1 VAIQGG
7 AAPAAD
13 SSLKRVH
20 IFVMS
25 PADVNAEREIV
36 EEIVRELDRSIGD
49 EWGMALRTLRWET
62 QTGDVG
68 PTAQE
73 ITNEAY
79 LKEPCQIY
87 VGIMWRKLGSP
98 TGNVDPSG
106 RPYQSGTL
114 EEFER
119 VLEFKRRSG
128 GKWPRILFYRCV
140 AGGMP
145 TTPEEINQLG
155 QVAAFFQQFDGQGEH
170 PGRYFQYKT
179 RQKFRT
185 RLQTDLLTVLKELR
199 KELDGERSDPSRASA
214 TAAPDDPAGQGPAIP
229 AGWET
234 KYLTA
239 LREELERIP
248 IRVPGAGRGA
258 GRGHCPLGTVYVPL
272 DLHCTFDLPAGQI
285 DWTRMR
291 IPKLVVVTG
300 DAGSG
305 KSTLLRW
312 AALAVINARLGK
324 SSGDSTGRPDG
335 TGEPRGGS
343 KLPIWLDLVDVA
355 SRFGRGAGGADDA
368 ADYERWLPVLATA
381 TSLTESQVRELLRL
395 GDVVVFLDKLDEV
408 PDPDQRD
415 MLARSVKRMQVQSS
429 PLGAPN
435 HVIMACRSRG
445 LDGATWAADF
455 DEIRIRAMDSST
467 RDHYLRAWCGVIWG
481 AKAAPSLQSVLDAV
495 RRSPALA
502 ELAAIPQVA
511 TMLARIAADGPLPMQ
526 RVELYDQFVSTM
538 IATVR
543 LRSHGPEKIRGHLVA
558 LAHAMQINAEPGV
571 LGVASARDVLEA
583 RGGSPA
589 LLEDLE
595 LHTGLITV
603 DRKGPASDLG
613 AVVRFEHRTL
623 QEFLAACHFAEHPD
637 ALLEKVLD
645 SAWTETLA
653 MTAGVLALERPS
665 QLREF
670 LAAVVREPVFTPA
683 TSDELALV
691 DWAPRVAVAS
701 ICLTEIASFGVTES
715 LLEPARSAQN
725 RLLPALQSLEMRTR
739 VSVADGLG
747 SVRDPRLSPEAR
759 WVDIPAGPFWR
770 GSDDPDAWE
779 QEKPPCLV
787 EVTSFRIQRWPVTV
801 AEFRQFMQA
810 GQGYARPAWWP
821 PEGWEWRLRQ
831 QVDTPSGWEHQEP
844 RLNRPV
850 TGVCWWEATAY
861 CAWLAAEGDVPSGW
875 RAVLPT
881 EAQWEKAARGPA
893 DGVHPRQRFP
903 WGDAWAD
910 DRHGPANFRNTRT
923 GICPVGL
930 FAPDQSPYGAWDFA
944 GNVAERCLDG
954 FAAYQPEP
962 GPDPVCRDY
971 AHGHAVRGGSW
982 ASYPLDLR
990 VTVRFGDS
998 RDSRD
1003 DRTGFRVVLI
1013 PVEPA

>member
-1 VAIQGG
+1 MVLWG
-7 AAPAAD
+7 
-13 SSLKRVH
+13 L
-20 IFVMS
+20 
-25 PADVNAEREIV
+25 
-36 EEIVRELDRSIGD
+36 
-49 EWGMALRTLRWET
+49 WGMALRTLQWET

-68 PTAQE
+68 PTAQQ
-73 ITNEAY
+73 ITNDAY
-79 LKEPCQIY
+79 LNERCQIY
-87 VGIMWRKLGSP
+87 VGIMWMKLGSP
-98 TGNVDPSG
+98 TGDMDPSG
-106 RPYQSGTL
+106 RPYPSGTI

-119 VLEFKRRSG
+119 VLAIKRRSG
-128 GKWPRILFYRCV
+128 KQWPRILFYRC
-140 AGGMP
+140 ARSPMLK
-145 TTPEEINQLG
+145 TTQDAKEYVKVSE
-155 QVAAFFQQFDGQGEH
+155 FFDQFDGQGEH
-170 PGRYFQYKT
+170 PGMYVQYEDEGE
-179 RQKFRT
+179 FRT
-185 RLQTDLLTVLKELR
+185 RLQTDLTTVLGELR
-199 KELDGERSDPSRASA
+199 KELERERSDPSRAP
-214 TAAPDDPAGQGPAIP
+214 AAPDALAGHGPAIP

-239 LREELERIP
+239 LREDLERIP
-248 IRVPGAGRGA
+248 IRMLRED
-258 GRGHCPLGTVYVPL
+258 RSHCPLGAVYVPL

-285 DWTRMR
+285 DWTRLR

-335 TGEPRGGS
+335 TGELRGVG
-343 KLPIWLDLVDVA
+343 KLPIWLDLVDIA
-355 SRFGRGAGGADDA
+355 SRFGRGTGGADDA

-381 TSLTESQVRELLRL
+381 TSLPESQVRELLRS

-415 MLARSVKRMQVQSS
+415 MLARSVKRLQVQSS

-455 DEIRIRAMDSST
+455 DEIRIRAMDGST

-511 TMLARIAADGPLPMQ
+511 TMLARIAAEGPLPMQ

-543 LRSHGPEKIRGHLVA
+543 LRSHGTENIRGHLVA
-558 LAHAMQINAEPGV
+558 LAYAMQMNAEPGV
-571 LGVASARDVLEA
+571 LGIASARDVLEA

-603 DRKGPASDLG
+603 DRKGRASDLG
-613 AVVRFEHRTL
+613 AMVRFEHRTL

-653 MTAGVLALERPS
+653 MTAGVLALQALDRPG

-691 DWAPRVAVAS
+691 DWAPRVAAAS

-725 RLLPALQSLEMRTR
+725 RLLPALQSLEVRTR

-810 GQGYARPAWWP
+810 GQGYARSEWWS
-821 PEGWEWRLRQ
+821 PEGWEWRLHQ

-893 DGVHPRQRFP
+893 DGVHPRGRFP

-930 FAPDQSPYGAWDFA
+930 FAPDQSPYGAWDLA

-1003 DRTGFRVVLI
+1003 DRTGFRVGLI